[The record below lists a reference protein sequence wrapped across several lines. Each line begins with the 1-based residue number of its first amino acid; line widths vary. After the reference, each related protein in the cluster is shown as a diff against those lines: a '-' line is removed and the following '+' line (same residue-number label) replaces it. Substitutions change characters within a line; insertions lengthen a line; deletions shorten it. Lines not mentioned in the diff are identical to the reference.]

1 MERERI
7 VNRLLRLLK
16 SEDGIAMATV
26 VCMIAVMT
34 ALAVTLIDQVTA
46 ESDRSAAAVKSDA
59 VYQAAEAGINDY
71 IAKLTEDSQYYDHCV
86 AKGES
91 TRQRSDNGASV
102 SHSTTTA
109 SCVPGGASFWNSGV
123 RWTYP
128 NNKNWWFA
136 GTGSSSGNSTALR
149 GYAYNIM
156 VTPPAESLGTNYLTV
171 VSTGCQ
177 VVDPT
182 VAPLQCNTGRT
193 GAPMRAIEIRVRPT
207 TPADFQY
214 IVPAMDASDPC
225 YASNIYGTMYSPGN
239 LYTCDAHV
247 WGNLEAEKT
256 VNGSYTLMNST
267 ARIYDKNHP
276 DIRSVVKNPFTIA
289 DFGASPSSI
298 KRLAGTNVPTT
309 DFEDATAAAWRIN
322 FSANGNVQAW
332 KCVYQSGAPD
342 PASSQPFC
350 GGDLT
355 TTAAL
360 SANSTPSA
368 VNVSGSTAEFPSS
381 GTIYIG
387 TGSNADDYSY
397 SSITGTSFRGNTRLS
412 HSHVIGDKVSFVS
425 NGVGVNWP
433 VPWYNGVP
441 SVGAIYTGKDAIISW
456 PKAIAG
462 YTVTDSDGMPTSQ
475 VNGRYTLASGQ
486 DVIIAGDIHYA
497 SEPSPDGIV
506 GPDDD
511 VLGLISSGNLWLGKY
526 APNQLWWRAATM
538 ALNGDWSD
546 YCARHSCDRTS
557 SSQMTFV
564 GTLAYSGES
573 IMQSG
578 SYGYDTDRVYRIADN
593 GSMTSCPSTAPACS
607 GQRPEGFDALKFLVP
622 PNFPV
627 INGMETTVLF
637 HEVSPAYVPAP
648 VPAG

>member
-1 MERERI
+1 
-7 VNRLLRLLK
+7 
-16 SEDGIAMATV
+16 MATV
-26 VCMIAVMT
+26 VLMIAVTT
-34 ALAVTLIDQVTA
+34 ALSVTLIDQVTS
-46 ESDRSAAAVKSDA
+46 ESGRSAAAVKSDA

-86 AKGES
+86 AKAES
-91 TRQRSDNGASV
+91 TRISDTGVSV

-109 SCVPGGASFWNSGV
+109 SCRPGGESFWNAGV

-128 NNKNWWFA
+128 NPNARDWWFA
-136 GTGSSSGNSTALR
+136 GTGSGASNTTALR

-156 VTPPAESLGTNYLTV
+156 VTPPAASLGTNYLTV

-177 VVDPT
+177 VVNRNA
-182 VAPLQCNTGRT
+182 VPLQCDTGRT
-193 GAPMRAIEIRVRPT
+193 GAPMRAIEIRVRPM

-214 IVPAMDASDPC
+214 IVPPMDSNDPC
-225 YASNIYGTMYSPGN
+225 YASNIYGTMYSSGSI
-239 LYTCDAHV
+239 YTCGAHV
-247 WGNLEAEKT
+247 YGMLEAENY
-256 VNGSYTLMNST
+256 VSGSYTLMGST
-267 ARIYDKNHP
+267 SRIYDKNHP

-289 DFGASPSSI
+289 DFGASPSSV
-298 KRLAGTNVPTT
+298 KRLAGTNAPTT
-309 DFEDATAAAWRIN
+309 DFEDAGAAAWRIN
-322 FSANGNVQAW
+322 FSSNGNVQAW
-332 KCVYQSGAPD
+332 KCIYQSGAPD

-355 TTAAL
+355 LTTAIT
-360 SANSTPSA
+360 SNTNITT
-368 VNVSGSTAEFPSS
+368 VNVSGSTAEFPVPAS
-381 GTIYIG
+381 GTTYKVYVG
-387 TGSNADDYSY
+387 TGSNADSFSY
-397 SSITGTSFRGNTRLS
+397 SSMTASSFRSGVNIKLS
-412 HSHVIGDKVSFVS
+412 HSHPVGDKVSFVPGGA
-425 NGVGVNWP
+425 GVTWQ
-433 VPWYNGVP
+433 VPWYNAVP

-456 PKAIAG
+456 PKPGIAG
-462 YTVTDSDGMPTSQ
+462 YTGTDDNGDPTSQ

-486 DVIIAGDIHYA
+486 DIVIAGNIHYA
-497 SEPSPDGIV
+497 SEPSPDGIN

-564 GTLAYSGES
+564 GTLAYSGETV
-573 IMQSG
+573 MQSG
-578 SYGYDTDRVYRIADN
+578 SYGYDTDRVYRVADN
-593 GSMTSCPSTAPACS
+593 GSMTSCPSTAPGCS
-607 GQRPEGFDALKFLVP
+607 DFDALRFLVP
-622 PNFPV
+622 PNYPV

-637 HEVSPAYVPAP
+637 HEVSPAYVPPP